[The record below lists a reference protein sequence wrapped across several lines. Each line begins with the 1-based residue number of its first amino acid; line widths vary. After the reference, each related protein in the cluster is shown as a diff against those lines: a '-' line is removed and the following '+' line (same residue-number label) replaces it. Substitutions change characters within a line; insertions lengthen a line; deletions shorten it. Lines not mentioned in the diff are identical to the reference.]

1 METLRQDLRHALR
14 LFLRQPLLVAV
25 IAATLA
31 IGISANV
38 IVFSFVNGVL
48 LRPFPFRDP
57 ARLLALREASA
68 QRDGAVSYP
77 NYADWAAAAGS
88 FSSMAAAHV
97 EEFGLSAHGA
107 PERVI
112 GARVTETL
120 FATLGVSPILGRTLP
135 PSTDAAAHG
144 VVVIGEGLWVRR
156 FGGDPAVVG
165 RSLIVDGAPATVV
178 GVMASGFHFPGNAEL
193 WMPLDEG
200 PAQRRGDRHL
210 SVVARL
216 RDGVTL
222 SAARAEMTAIA
233 ARLQQAYP
241 QENRG
246 MTARVLPLRD
256 LYVREGRSLLAVLG
270 AAVAFVLAIACMNV
284 ANLLLARGAERQ
296 AELAVRAA
304 LGAATSR
311 LIQQLLTESL
321 LLALLGGAVGLILAK
336 AGVDVLL
343 ASIPVALPFWL
354 KIQIDVPVLVFTVAT
369 SLLAGLA
376 FGAVPALQAARPDLN
391 TILKDHGRGPS
402 SSARARRA
410 RSVLVAGE
418 IAFSVALLSG
428 AGLLIHT
435 FLGLQ
440 RVDPGFD
447 VDNLLTAQLAPV
459 PESRYPDGPAV
470 AAFYARVLDEIGH
483 RSGVT
488 AAAANSQIPL
498 QQAGGQETAA
508 LTEGGAAET
517 AFNANVQVVTP
528 RYFEALGIPVARGRE
543 FEAADGGRAPLVAA
557 VNERLAAQKWPGLDP
572 LGRRLSLSGPQG
584 PWLSVVGVVGN
595 VRHRGLGR
603 EAMLDVYVP
612 HAQNPRRGMTLVVRS
627 AGAPASLA
635 DVVRAAC
642 ADVDRDQPVDR
653 VRTMREVVRN
663 SLWVQRFAAR
673 LVGTFAVAAA
683 LLAAI
688 GLSGVISYSV
698 TQRTPE
704 IGLRLALGATPADV
718 VALVLRQALGIV
730 GAGVAVGLA
739 LAVATALGLSSLL
752 SNVRA
757 TNIPV
762 LLGVSSLVVAVS
774 LIACYLPARRA
785 AAVDPIVGLKRE

>member
-1 METLRQDLRHALR
+1 
-14 LFLRQPLLVAV
+14 
-25 IAATLA
+25 
-31 IGISANV
+31 
-38 IVFSFVNGVL
+38 
-48 LRPFPFRDP
+48 
-57 ARLLALREASA
+57 
-68 QRDGAVSYP
+68 
-77 NYADWAAAAGS
+77 
-88 FSSMAAAHV
+88 
-97 EEFGLSAHGA
+97 
-107 PERVI
+107 
-112 GARVTETL
+112 
-120 FATLGVSPILGRTLP
+120 
-135 PSTDAAAHG
+135 
-144 VVVIGEGLWVRR
+144 
-156 FGGDPAVVG
+156 
-165 RSLIVDGAPATVV
+165 
-178 GVMASGFHFPGNAEL
+178 
-193 WMPLDEG
+193 
-200 PAQRRGDRHL
+200 
-210 SVVARL
+210 
-216 RDGVTL
+216 
-222 SAARAEMTAIA
+222 
-233 ARLQQAYP
+233 
-241 QENRG
+241 
-246 MTARVLPLRD
+246 
-256 LYVREGRSLLAVLG
+256 
-270 AAVAFVLAIACMNV
+270 
-284 ANLLLARGAERQ
+284 
-296 AELAVRAA
+296 
-304 LGAATSR
+304 
-311 LIQQLLTESL
+311 
-321 LLALLGGAVGLILAK
+321 
-336 AGVDVLL
+336 
-343 ASIPVALPFWL
+343 
-354 KIQIDVPVLVFTVAT
+354 
-369 SLLAGLA
+369 
-376 FGAVPALQAARPDLN
+376 
-391 TILKDHGRGPS
+391 
-402 SSARARRA
+402 
-410 RSVLVAGE
+410 
-418 IAFSVALLSG
+418 
-428 AGLLIHT
+428 
-435 FLGLQ
+435 
-440 RVDPGFD
+440 
-447 VDNLLTAQLAPV
+447 
-459 PESRYPDGPAV
+459 
-470 AAFYARVLDEIGH
+470 
-483 RSGVT
+483 
-488 AAAANSQIPL
+488 
-498 QQAGGQETAA
+498 
-508 LTEGGAAET
+508 
-517 AFNANVQVVTP
+517 VQVVTP